1 MSQARAPVEPAPGAT
16 KLYVG
21 QIPPSG
27 SIRDLEDLFAKYGR
41 VLHIEIKP
49 AGFGFIEYDDPRDAE
64 DAVKALHEHPFEGQR
79 LIVEFSKRASANN
92 STCFICGQT
101 GHWVRDCPDNRDKG
115 MDVRSGRC
123 FKCGETGHLAK
134 YCGLATAAET
144 AHRAV
149 TDPDLAR
156 PAAAPHRHT
165 VTVAEAAV
173 IATTF
178 TAITRRTAAIATVTG
193 RHLPAAAAM
202 TSLPGETITTATI
215 ADPLHLDWDQ
225 GLGLDGVRYP
235 GTDLT
240 WSVTSCERFLDELD
254 TVSNCLGQECIW
266 PECIVW
272 ATLFLE

>member
-1 MSQARAPVEPAPGAT
+1 MSQSRPPVEPAPGAT

-21 QIPPSG
+21 QIPASG

-79 LIVEFSKRASANN
+79 LVVEFSKRASANN

-134 YCGLATAAET
+134 YCG
-144 AHRAV
+144 
-149 TDPDLAR
+149 P
-156 PAAAPHRHT
+156 
-165 VTVAEAAV
+165 VTVAVIVHRLVTGLAPARLVVARLLHTAIAV
-173 IATTF
+173 EVAVTTVTIL
-178 TAITRRTAAIATVTG
+178 TAITRRTAATVTATG
-193 RHLPAAAAM
+193 RHLLAAAAM
-202 TSLPGETITTATI
+202 TIRPGGTTTTVTI
-215 ADPLHLDWDQ
+215 AAPLPLGAATDFGASNFGTAKNDCHL
-225 GLGLDGVRYP
+225 V
-235 GTDLT
+235 
-240 WSVTSCERFLDELD
+240 V
-254 TVSNCLGQECIW
+254 V
-266 PECIVW
+266 
-272 ATLFLE
+272 